1 MTNQDRPWIKSY
13 DEWVEPDLTVP
24 DVTYVELVE
33 EGIRQFPDRPAFR
46 FMGTTLRFR
55 DLDDYSR
62 RFAHFLAE
70 AGCRQG
76 DVVGINLPNSPQY
89 LLAHAGVLRAGC
101 ITTGVSPLLSAKE
114 IAHQLRDSGARVL
127 VTLDAIFEHRF
138 MKIQDQVPELS
149 HVVVTSIADFFP
161 GLKRILGKALKKIP
175 TGKVVPVPGKTVL
188 RFMDVL
194 RTHPPEGPEVSI
206 SPDDVCLIQYTG
218 GTTGLPKGAELT
230 HRNMV
235 SNVHQLTNW
244 VNAELGTGVFCSGAP
259 FFHVAGLMVGML
271 SMAAGWTQV
280 LIPDPRNT
288 RHICKEIARY
298 RPTHLFNVPSL
309 YQLLLANP
317 KFKTLDFS
325 QVKMCCSGAAP
336 FSAEPFR
343 ALEAVV
349 GEGKVIEI
357 YGLTETSPILT
368 MNPLAGPIKLGS
380 IGLPM
385 PNTRIKLADLET
397 GSTEVAL
404 GEEGEIIAQ
413 GPQVMKG
420 YHNKPEETAH
430 AIREFQG
437 QRWFFTGDIAK
448 MDEDGYVFIVDRA
461 KDMIIVGGFKVFSKE
476 AEETLYDH
484 PCVEY
489 CAFIGVPNP
498 ERPGSEL
505 VKAVIQVKPEYKDRD
520 PKGLEQ
526 DIIAYCK
533 ENMAPYKVPK
543 IIQFVDEMP
552 LTAVGKVDKKALR

>member
-1 MTNQDRPWIKSY
+1 MTNQDRRWIKSY
-13 DEWVEPDLTVP
+13 DEWVDPDLKVP
-24 DVTYVELVE
+24 DVSYVELVADCV
-33 EGIRQFPDRPAFR
+33 RQFPDQAAFH
-46 FMGTTLRFR
+46 FMGTTLTFR
-55 DLDDYSR
+55 EVDDYSR

-70 AGCRQG
+70 AGCRPG
-76 DVVGINLPNSPQY
+76 DVVGVNLPNSPQY
-89 LLAHAGVLRAGC
+89 LLAHIGILRAGC

-138 MKIQDQVPELS
+138 LKVKDQVPELS
-149 HVVVTSIADFFP
+149 HVVVTSVADFFP
-161 GLKRILGKALKKIP
+161 GLKRVLGKALKKVP
-175 TGKVVPVPGKTVL
+175 TGKVVPVSGKTVV

-194 RTHPPEGPEVSI
+194 RAHPPEAPEASI
-206 SPDDVCLIQYTG
+206 SADDVCLIQYTG

-235 SNVHQLTNW
+235 SNMHQLMNW
-244 VNAELGTGVFCSGAP
+244 VNAQPGSGMFCSGAP
-259 FFHVAGLMVGML
+259 LFHVAGLMVGML
-271 SMAAGWTQV
+271 SVAMGWGQI

-325 QVKMCCSGAAP
+325 RVKMCCSGAAP
-336 FSAEPFR
+336 LSAESFR
-343 ALEAVV
+343 GLEGVV

-368 MNPLAGPIKLGS
+368 INPLAGPKKLGS

-385 PNTRIKLADLET
+385 PATRIKLADLET
-397 GSTEVAL
+397 GTTEVGV

-413 GPQVMKG
+413 GPQVMRG

-430 AIREFQG
+430 ALREFQG
-437 QRWFFTGDIAK
+437 QRWFFTGDVAK

-489 CAFIGVPNP
+489 CALVGVPNP
-498 ERPGSEL
+498 DRPGSEL
-505 VKAVIQVKPEYKDRD
+505 VKVVIQAKPEYQERD
-520 PKGLEQ
+520 PKELEQ
-526 DIIAYCK
+526 EIIAYCK

-543 IIQFVDEMP
+543 IIRFVDEMP